1 MKEGRRERCFGVI
14 RSVVRCLLADRLPA
28 QQKHDYENKPFRE
41 NQDGHTSL
49 STNFLQKHTTIEW
62 PYHCLSPL
70 IYSCVLRAKC
80 VQSVA
85 STSIGP
91 YQIRPGLWAN
101 ACLNIFSVRTPDWNT
116 PTTLLLLGWHSS
128 SHQDGVCM
136 CVFSVCV
143 CQLEEHRQHVSR
155 EIGLWALL
163 TAYWWQVSVNSAHSN
178 EFYSLLWINP

>member
-28 QQKHDYENKPFRE
+28 QQKHDYENKSFQI

-49 STNFLQKHTTIEW
+49 CTNFLKKHTTIEW

-91 YQIRPGLWAN
+91 YQNQAGIVSQ
-101 ACLNIFSVRTPDWNT
+101 CLSQYIFSEK
-116 PTTLLLLGWHSS
+116 
-128 SHQDGVCM
+128 HQIEILPQHFSCWADTAALTRMECVCV
-136 CVFSVCV
+136 CSVCV

-155 EIGLWALL
+155 EICL
-163 TAYWWQVSVNSAHSN
+163 
-178 EFYSLLWINP
+178 